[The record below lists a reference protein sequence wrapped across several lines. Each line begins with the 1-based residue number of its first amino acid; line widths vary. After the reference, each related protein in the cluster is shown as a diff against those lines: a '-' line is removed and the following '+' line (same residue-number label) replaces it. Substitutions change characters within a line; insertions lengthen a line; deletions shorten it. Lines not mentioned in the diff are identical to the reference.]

1 MTRNPNNAFQGF
13 NTNFRGDQPPVNWLL
28 LAVLSVS
35 CFGAAAVGWF
45 AAGALVLAPG
55 LLLGYILMPALAGA
69 ASGLLMGRLGV
80 SLRTHGCVAAC
91 IATGLACIAGDIAY
105 TAYFNM
111 VYKGMT
117 LGDLFGAN
125 LVSTLN
131 ATFRPDKAMLIALA
145 VWLTYLLCK
154 PRVYQSQVATA

>member
-1 MTRNPNNAFQGF
+1 
-13 NTNFRGDQPPVNWLL
+13 
-28 LAVLSVS
+28 
-35 CFGAAAVGWF
+35 
-45 AAGALVLAPG
+45 
-55 LLLGYILMPALAGA
+55 MPALAGA